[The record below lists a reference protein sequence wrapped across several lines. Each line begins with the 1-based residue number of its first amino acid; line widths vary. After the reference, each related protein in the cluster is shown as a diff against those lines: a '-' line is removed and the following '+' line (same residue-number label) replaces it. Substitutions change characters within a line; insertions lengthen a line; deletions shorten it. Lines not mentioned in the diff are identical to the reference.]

1 VYCWGA
7 DLKGI
12 FMKAKFEIVDD
23 WIKVPV
29 DLKVYPLQSIHS
41 SGYAFMDRAHVRLEE
56 EKKDLV
62 AVWLKPKNDAQDLQK
77 LALEFSDELL
87 NYAHYF
93 SSLKVNAENMKILLQ
108 RALFSASPSVVKEA
122 EEKEIENLIKEL
134 EAEEK
139 QAAPKVKAVSKAKK

>member
-1 VYCWGA
+1 
-7 DLKGI
+7 
-12 FMKAKFEIVDD
+12 MKTKFEELDG
-23 WIKVPV
+23 WTKVLV
-29 DLKVYPLQSIHS
+29 DLKVYPLQSVHS

-62 AVWLKPKNDAQDLQK
+62 AVWLKPKNDTQDLQK

-93 SSLKVNAENMKILLQ
+93 GSLKVNAENMKVLLQ
-108 RALFSASPSVVKEA
+108 RALFSASPSIVKEA

-139 QAAPKVKAVSKAKK
+139 QSAPKAKKVSKSKK

>member
-1 VYCWGA
+1 
-7 DLKGI
+7 
-12 FMKAKFEIVDD
+12 MKTKFEEVDG
-23 WIKVPV
+23 WIKVLV

-62 AVWLKPKNDAQDLQK
+62 AVWLKPKNDASDLQK

-87 NYAHYF
+87 NYAHYLG
-93 SSLKVNAENMKILLQ
+93 SLKMNAENMKVLLQ
-108 RALFSASPSVVKEA
+108 RAIFSASPSIVKEA

-139 QAAPKVKAVSKAKK
+139 QSAPKAKKASRRKK

>member
-1 VYCWGA
+1 
-7 DLKGI
+7 
-12 FMKAKFEIVDD
+12 MKAKFEKIDD

-29 DLKVYPLQSIHS
+29 NLKVCPLQSVHS

-56 EKKDLV
+56 EKKDTV
-62 AVWLKPKNDAQDLQK
+62 AVWLKAKNKNQDLQK

-93 SSLKVNAENMKILLQ
+93 SSLKVNGENMKVLLQ
-108 RALFSASPSVVKEA
+108 RALFSASPSIVKEA
-122 EEKEIENLIKEL
+122 EDKEIENLIKEL

-139 QAAPKVKAVSKAKK
+139 ASSKIKPAPKQK

>member
-1 VYCWGA
+1 
-7 DLKGI
+7 
-12 FMKAKFEIVDD
+12 MKPEFEKVDD

-29 DLKVYPLQSIHS
+29 NLKVYPLQSIHS

-56 EKKDLV
+56 EKKGVV
-62 AVWLKPKNDAQDLQK
+62 AVWLKPKNDKQDLQK

-93 SSLKVNAENMKILLQ
+93 SSLKVNADNMKVLLQ
-108 RALFSASPSVVKEA
+108 RALFSASPAFVKEA

-139 QAAPKVKAVSKAKK
+139 QGASKSKTVSKPLK

>member
-1 VYCWGA
+1 
-7 DLKGI
+7 
-12 FMKAKFEIVDD
+12 MKPKFEKADD

-29 DLKVYPLQSIHS
+29 NLKVYPLQSVHS

-62 AVWLKPKNDAQDLQK
+62 AVWLKAKNETQDLQK

-93 SSLKVNAENMKILLQ
+93 SSLKTNAENMKVLLQ
-108 RALFSASPSVVKEA
+108 RALFSASPSIVKEA

-139 QAAPKVKAVSKAKK
+139 QAAPKSKTVSKTSKK

>member
-1 VYCWGA
+1 
-7 DLKGI
+7 
-12 FMKAKFEIVDD
+12 MKAKFEELDD

-29 DLKVYPLQSIHS
+29 DLKVYPLQAIHS
-41 SGYAFMDRAHVRLEE
+41 SGHAFMDRAHIRLEE
-56 EKKDLV
+56 EKKDLI
-62 AVWLKPKNDAQDLQK
+62 AVWLKSKNDAKDLQK

-122 EEKEIENLIKEL
+122 EDKEIENLIKEL

-139 QAAPKVKAVSKAKK
+139 QAAPKAKTGSKAKK

>member
-1 VYCWGA
+1 
-7 DLKGI
+7 
-12 FMKAKFEIVDD
+12 MKTKFEKQDG

-29 DLKVYPLQSIHS
+29 DLKVYPLQSVHS
-41 SGYAFMDRAHVRLEE
+41 AGYVFMDRAHVRLEE

-62 AVWLKPKNDAQDLQK
+62 AVWLNPKKEAQDLEK

-93 SSLKVNAENMKILLQ
+93 SSLKVNAENMKTLLQ
-108 RALFSASPSVVKEA
+108 RALFSASPSIVKEA

-139 QAAPKVKAVSKAKK
+139 QAAPKTKTVPKSQK

>member
-1 VYCWGA
+1 
-7 DLKGI
+7 
-12 FMKAKFEIVDD
+12 MKQKFERSEG

-41 SGYAFMDRAHVRLEE
+41 AGYAFMDKAHIKLEE

-62 AVWLKPKNDAQDLQK
+62 AVWLKPKDAKIDLEK
-77 LALEFSDELL
+77 IALDFCEELL

-93 SSLKVNAENMKILLQ
+93 SSLKVNGENMKTLLQ
-108 RALFSASPSVVKEA
+108 RALFSASPSMVKEA

-134 EAEEK
+134 EAEEELSSAK
-139 QAAPKVKAVSKAKK
+139 PKKTSKT

>member
-1 VYCWGA
+1 M
-7 DLKGI
+7 LS
-12 FMKAKFEIVDD
+12 KFEKLDD
-23 WIKVPV
+23 WVKVPV
-29 DLKVYPLQSIHS
+29 NLKVYPLQSVHS

-56 EKKDLV
+56 EKKDHV
-62 AVWLKPKNDAQDLQK
+62 AVWLKPKNEKQDLQK

-108 RALFSASPSVVKEA
+108 RALFSASPSIVKEA
-122 EEKEIENLIKEL
+122 EDKEIENLIKEL

-139 QAAPKVKAVSKAKK
+139 QSAPKAKTTPKSQK

>member
-1 VYCWGA
+1 MVP
-7 DLKGI
+7 
-12 FMKAKFEIVDD
+12 KFEKAED
-23 WIKVPV
+23 WVKVPV
-29 DLKVYPLQSIHS
+29 NLKVYPLQSVHS

-56 EKKDLV
+56 GKKGMV
-62 AVWLKPKNDAQDLQK
+62 EVWLKPKNDTHDLQK

-93 SSLKVNAENMKILLQ
+93 SSLKTNAENMKILLQ
-108 RALFSASPSVVKEA
+108 RALFSASPSIVKES

-139 QAAPKVKAVSKAKK
+139 QTAPKAKAASKSKK

>member
-1 VYCWGA
+1 
-7 DLKGI
+7 
-12 FMKAKFEIVDD
+12 MKTQFEKVDD
-23 WIKVPV
+23 WVKVPV
-29 DLKVYPLQSIHS
+29 DLKVYPLQSVHS

-56 EKKDLV
+56 EKKDVV
-62 AVWLKPKNDAQDLQK
+62 AVWLKSKNESQDLQK

-93 SSLKVNAENMKILLQ
+93 SSLKANAENMKVLLQ
-108 RALFSASPSVVKEA
+108 RALFSASPSIVKEA

-139 QAAPKVKAVSKAKK
+139 QAAPKSKPGLKPKK

>member
-1 VYCWGA
+1 
-7 DLKGI
+7 
-12 FMKAKFEIVDD
+12 MKTKFEKNEG

-29 DLKVYPLQSIHS
+29 DLKVYPLQSVHS
-41 SGYAFMDRAHVRLEE
+41 AGYVFMDRAHVKLEE

-62 AVWLKPKNDAQDLQK
+62 AAWLKPKKEAQDLEK

-93 SSLKVNAENMKILLQ
+93 SSLKINGENMKNLLQ
-108 RALFSASPSVVKEA
+108 RALFSASPSIVKEA

-139 QAAPKVKAVSKAKK
+139 KSAPKSKAASKPKT

>member
-1 VYCWGA
+1 
-7 DLKGI
+7 
-12 FMKAKFEIVDD
+12 MKSKFEKVDD

-29 DLKVYPLQSIHS
+29 SLKVYPLQSIHS

-56 EKKDLV
+56 EKKDMV
-62 AVWLKPKNDAQDLQK
+62 AVWLKPKNQAQDLQK

-93 SSLKVNAENMKILLQ
+93 SSVKTNAENMKVLLQ
-108 RALFSASPSVVKEA
+108 RALFSASPSLVKEA
-122 EEKEIENLIKEL
+122 EDKEIENLIKEL

-139 QAAPKVKAVSKAKK
+139 QSSPKAKAIPKSQK